1 LLESRRF
8 QSCFLAQWFYYP
20 YFLCARLRLAHCPY
34 RCTLQIKRVVEEKHL
49 LVDGANILH
58 AWPELRAL
66 LRRERTAA
74 QARLVGELA
83 AIHDGQ
89 GVRVTV
95 VFDGSGAELEL
106 TFPGGRQTF
115 AVVRTP
121 TGMTA
126 DDFIERW
133 VGRVAAAETC
143 WVATGDVGEGRT
155 VAALGAQWIS
165 PEDLSAW
172 VRRASSSVS
181 AHVAKRKR
189 NNDRQWDSP

>member
-1 LLESRRF
+1 MARIDESKRISSKVISVERDRRF
-8 QSCFLAQWFYYP
+8 PFQDCSAQYMS
-20 YFLCARLRLAHCPY
+20 
-34 RCTLQIKRVVEEKHL
+34 QIECVVVAKHL

-66 LRRERTAA
+66 LRRARTAA
-74 QARLVGELA
+74 QAQLVGELA
-83 AIHDGQ
+83 AIHDGE

-106 TFPGGRQTF
+106 TCPGGQQTF

-133 VGRVAAAETC
+133 VGRAAAAETC

-172 VRRASSSVS
+172 VRRAGRGVT
-181 AHVAKRKR
+181 AHVATRKR
-189 NNDRQWDSP
+189 NNDRQWDAPENT

>member
-1 LLESRRF
+1 MAPIA
-8 QSCFLAQWFYYP
+8 C
-20 YFLCARLRLAHCPY
+20 
-34 RCTLQIKRVVEEKHL
+34 VVVEKHL

-66 LRRERTAA
+66 LRRERAAA

-83 AIHDGQ
+83 AIHDGE

-106 TFPGGRQTF
+106 TCPGGRQTF

-133 VGRVAAAETC
+133 VGRAAAPETC

-172 VRRASSSVS
+172 VRRAGRGVT
-181 AHVAKRKR
+181 AHVATRKR
-189 NNDRQWDSP
+189 NNDRQWDAL

>member
-1 LLESRRF
+1 M
-8 QSCFLAQWFYYP
+8 
-20 YFLCARLRLAHCPY
+20 
-34 RCTLQIKRVVEEKHL
+34 KKHL

-66 LRRERTAA
+66 LRTERTAA
-74 QARLVGELA
+74 QVRLVGELA
-83 AIHDGQ
+83 PIHDGE

-95 VFDGSGAELEL
+95 VFDGSGAELEI
-106 TFPGGRQTF
+106 TCPGGQQTF

-121 TGMTA
+121 KGMTA

-133 VGRVAAAETC
+133 VGRTEAAETC

-165 PEDLSAW
+165 PEDLSSWAGRAGRG
-172 VRRASSSVS
+172 VTAQLASS
-181 AHVAKRKR
+181 KR
-189 NNDRQWDSP
+189 NNDRQWGAPKTKSR

>member
-1 LLESRRF
+1 MLQVLE
-8 QSCFLAQWFYYP
+8 
-20 YFLCARLRLAHCPY
+20 
-34 RCTLQIKRVVEEKHL
+34 VVVEKHL

-58 AWPELRAL
+58 AWPQLRAL

-74 QARLVGELA
+74 QAQLVSALA
-83 AIHDGQ
+83 AIHDIE

-95 VFDGSGAELEL
+95 VFDGSGPKLEL
-106 TFPGGRQTF
+106 LCPGGRQTF

-133 VGRVAAAETC
+133 VGRAAAAETC
-143 WVATGDVGEGRT
+143 WVATGDGGEGRT

-165 PEDLSAW
+165 PEELAAW
-172 VRRASSSVS
+172 VNRAGSGVTEKLATRSRDNDQ
-181 AHVAKRKR
+181 AWGAKKVKGASREFT
-189 NNDRQWDSP
+189 

>member
-1 LLESRRF
+1 MERDRRF
-8 QSCFLAQWFYYP
+8 PFLD
-20 YFLCARLRLAHCPY
+20 CAARNAS
-34 RCTLQIKRVVEEKHL
+34 QIKCVVVSKHL

-83 AIHDGQ
+83 AIHDGE

-106 TFPGGRQTF
+106 TCPGGRQTF

-133 VGRVAAAETC
+133 VGRAAAAETC

-172 VRRASSSVS
+172 VRRAGRGVR
-181 AHVAKRKR
+181 AQLATRKR
-189 NNDRQWDSP
+189 NNDRHWDAP

>member
-1 LLESRRF
+1 MARIDESKRISSKVISVERDRRF
-8 QSCFLAQWFYYP
+8 PFQDCSAQYMS
-20 YFLCARLRLAHCPY
+20 
-34 RCTLQIKRVVEEKHL
+34 QIECVVVAKHL

-66 LRRERTAA
+66 LRRARTAA

-83 AIHDGQ
+83 AIHDGE

-106 TFPGGRQTF
+106 TCPGGQQTF

-133 VGRVAAAETC
+133 VGRAAAAETC

-172 VRRASSSVS
+172 VRRAGRGVT
-181 AHVAKRKR
+181 AHVATRKR
-189 NNDRQWDSP
+189 NNDRQWDAPENT